1 MCAIQLRPKRNR
13 DLARAGQNAS
23 MRLSTH
29 EYESLSREER
39 LRRIGA
45 LLCKAAT
52 LALEQERREA
62 EETNG
67 TPALP
72 GHAPSSGGTVD
83 AAVALLPEELALLR
97 RFVHLGEL
105 TMREAMRFW
114 ETSRTTAYRRLT
126 RLIQAEWIER
136 FGATNATRF
145 RFTGKARR
153 AVQPLEPTLQTK
165 PQREQAGGAALPA
178 SP

>member
-1 MCAIQLRPKRNR
+1 MCVIHLRPKRNR
-13 DLARAGQNAS
+13 VWGRAGENAS

-62 EETNG
+62 EEANG
-67 TPALP
+67 TPALSSHP
-72 GHAPSSGGTVD
+72 PSSGGTVD
-83 AAVALLPEELALLR
+83 AAVTLLPEELALLR

-105 TMREAMRFW
+105 TMR
-114 ETSRTTAYRRLT
+114 
-126 RLIQAEWIER
+126 
-136 FGATNATRF
+136 
-145 RFTGKARR
+145 
-153 AVQPLEPTLQTK
+153 
-165 PQREQAGGAALPA
+165 
-178 SP
+178 